1 MKLGTL
7 NQMNLIRHTLGLM
20 LALCYLLING
30 CALLQ
35 ERLPNDDSIESMQQQ
50 IDEVVTDS
58 RNFAPSPGTP
68 PPEVAAALL
77 PPMSMENKTPS
88 FGPREARFDV
98 QVNRLNARQ
107 FFMSLVNG
115 TPLNMVVHNQVRGNI
130 SLTLK
135 NVSLDEIMNTVRNI
149 YGYEYIKTSNGYE
162 VLPRALR
169 TEIFNVN
176 YLALQRRGQSQ
187 TNVRSG
193 EVGAPSSS
201 SGSNNQNN
209 SSNSTLNSSNGS
221 GASSNNQTGND
232 SGLGSSQVITDSE
245 SDFWQELT
253 NALNLIIGNQ
263 EGRQVVVTPHA
274 GVVVIKA
281 YPDEL
286 RRVGTFLNKTQDAI
300 RRQVILEAKILEVEL
315 DENFQSGINWATLAD
330 SASVLASQT
339 GGGTAF
345 KSSFSDTAGQTGNL
359 NPGLF
364 SPIDSTLASAFGGI
378 FSLGIKLD
386 DFSAFI
392 ELLQTQGKVH
402 VLSSPRV
409 STVNNQKAVIKVGS
423 DEFFVTDFSSQ
434 SDTANETT
442 NNTVD
447 VELTPFFSGV
457 ALDVIPQIDEHDA
470 VTLHIHPVISEVK
483 EEVKNINISN
493 ETAVSVPLAKSKI
506 RESDSIVRAQS
517 GQVVVIGGLM
527 QNSSSTLD
535 AGIPG
540 LSQLP
545 LLGRLFSHQKK
556 SYKKSELVILL
567 KPIVVSSHQIWTN
580 NLNQS
585 AERLTDVNRVQR
597 IQSAL

>member
-1 MKLGTL
+1 MI
-7 NQMNLIRHTLGLM
+7 LIRHTLRLL
-20 LALCYLLING
+20 LALSCLLLNA
-30 CALLQ
+30 CALMQ
-35 ERLPNDDSIESMQQQ
+35 ERLSNDNTIESMQEQ
-50 IDEVVTDS
+50 INSAVSASQDYT
-58 RNFAPSPGTP
+58 PSPGTP

-77 PPMSMENKTPS
+77 PPMSMHKTPLP
-88 FGPREARFDV
+88 FGSQEARFDV
-98 QVNRLNARQ
+98 QVNRLAARQ

-115 TPLNMVVHNQVRGNI
+115 TPQNMVVHNQVKGNI

-162 VLPRALR
+162 VLPRTLR
-169 TEIFNVN
+169 TEIFHVN

-187 TNVRSG
+187 TNIRSG
-193 EVGAPSSS
+193 EVGATNTS
-201 SGSNNQNN
+201 SGSDNQD
-209 SSNSTLNSSNGS
+209 SSNSRSDSDPNSRS
-221 GASSNNQTGND
+221 GNRGI
-232 SGLGSSQVITDSE
+232 GSSQVTTDSD
-245 SDFWQELT
+245 SNFWQELT
-253 NALNLIIGNQ
+253 DALNLIIGDQ

-281 YPDEL
+281 FPDEL
-286 RRVGTFLNKTQDAI
+286 RRVRTFLNKTQDAI
-300 RRQVILEAKILEVEL
+300 GRQVILEAKILEVEL
-315 DENFQSGINWATLAD
+315 NENFQSGINWATLAD
-330 SASVLASQT
+330 NAAILASQT
-339 GGGTAF
+339 GGGSAF
-345 KSSFSDTAGQTGNL
+345 KNSLSDIAGQTGNL
-359 NPGLF
+359 NPGRF

-378 FSLGIKLD
+378 FSLGVKLD

-434 SDTANETT
+434 TDTANETT

-457 ALDVIPQIDEHDA
+457 ALDVIPQIDEHEA

-506 RESDSIVRAQS
+506 RES
-517 GQVVVIGGLM
+517 
-527 QNSSSTLD
+527 
-535 AGIPG
+535 
-540 LSQLP
+540 
-545 LLGRLFSHQKK
+545 QKH
-556 SYKKSELVILL
+556 YFI
-567 KPIVVSSHQIWTN
+567 
-580 NLNQS
+580 
-585 AERLTDVNRVQR
+585 
-597 IQSAL
+597 